1 VSGDDSLGADRIV
14 VGVEV
19 NGRPADA
26 VAFTMQP
33 SITDGTS
40 QGRLSWAFGTRRPGD
55 AGCASCASDLG
66 LTRGQNRIEVTIAD
80 ARSGAVV
87 GAAEALVVGRTDL
100 RSAFVPTARRAH
112 GRTRRR

>member
-1 VSGDDSLGADRIV
+1 VSGDDSLDADRIV

-100 RSAFVPTARRAH
+100 RSAFVPTARRAR